1 MNQTILNMKL
11 SSLIGKLSSRGISQ
25 SEYDR
30 ILEEI
35 EAEIK
40 RYREAKK
47 EL

>member
-11 SSLIGKLSSRGISQ
+11 SALIGNLSSRGISQ

-35 EAEIK
+35 EKLIK
-40 RYREAKK
+40 EYKEKK
-47 EL
+47 S